1 VPVVNGR
8 RVVLNLHLYTG
19 LAAGLLLV
27 LSGLT
32 GSLLVFREEIEELV
46 YPELM
51 KTAPRDEPVPVQAV
65 LESIGRAYPQDRPF
79 SMRLPRTPQ
88 QTYMV
93 RMNGAHDLLVYAD
106 PYSGKILG
114 ALRQEDT
121 VTGWIALLHTQFLSG
136 ERGETL
142 LGIGALLLVCMG
154 VTGIILWWPRNGK
167 ISQGF
172 KIQWSAHWKRVNFDL
187 HRASGIYAA
196 IFLLITALT
205 GISLVFNKSVAGL
218 INAVTQSPARTTPP
232 LSEPLRAGMLTPPL
246 DVLLQQADHFVPAAT
261 MTWINF
267 PQTPRAPW
275 VVRKK
280 LPQES
285 HPNGRNFIYLDQHTG
300 RVLQVENTLEASL
313 GTRINNV
320 LYPIHIGVIGGT
332 STRILQV
339 IVGLAPMVLFITGF
353 VMWKNRRKGKR

>member
-1 VPVVNGR
+1 MKVRSVVF
-8 RVVLNLHLYTG
+8 NLHLYTG
-19 LAAGLLLV
+19 LAVGLLLV

-32 GSLLVFREEIEELV
+32 GSLLVFREEIEGLV

-51 KTAPRDEPVPVQAV
+51 KTAPRDERVPVQAV
-65 LESIGRAYPQDRPF
+65 LEAVGRAYPQDRPF
-79 SMRLPRTPQ
+79 SIRLPRTPQ
-88 QTYMV
+88 QTYLV

-121 VTGWIALLHTQFLSG
+121 FTGWISLLHTQLLSG

-142 LGIGALLLVCMG
+142 LGIGAMLLVCMG
-154 VTGIILWWPRNGK
+154 VTGIILWWPRHGK
-167 ISQGF
+167 ISPGF
-172 KIQWSAHWKRVNFDL
+172 KIRWPAHWKKVNFDL

-196 IFLLITALT
+196 LFLLITAFT
-205 GISLVFNKSVAGL
+205 GVSLVFNKNVAGL
-218 INAVTQSPARTTPP
+218 INAVTQSPARTAPP
-232 LSEPLRAGMLTPPL
+232 LSEPLLAGMPTPSL
-246 DVLLQQADHFVPAAT
+246 DMLLQQADHIPPAT
-261 MTWINF
+261 VITWINF

-285 HPNGRNFIYLDQHTG
+285 HPNGRNFIYLDQYTG
-300 RVLQVENTLEASL
+300 RVLQVENTLEAPL

-320 LYPIHIGVIGGT
+320 LYLIHIGVIGGT
-332 STRILQV
+332 PTRILQV
-339 IVGLAPMVLFITGF
+339 AVGLSPTVLFVTGF
-353 VMWKNRRKGKR
+353 VRWKNRRKGKR